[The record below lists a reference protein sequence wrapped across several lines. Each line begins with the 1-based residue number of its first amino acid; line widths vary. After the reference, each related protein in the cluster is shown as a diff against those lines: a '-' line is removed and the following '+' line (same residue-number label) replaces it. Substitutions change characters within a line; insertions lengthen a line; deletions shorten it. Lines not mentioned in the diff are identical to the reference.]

1 MIDNTFIQIIPEKIN
16 IENYSKNQL
25 NKTFIIS
32 NNCNISL
39 LLYLS
44 PSDSDFIFLKDSSIR
59 IGPKSKKK
67 ISFSVMDKYYKNITN
82 NKTLLKPKKL
92 YIMIK
97 NDIIDEKIEI
107 ILSYYSKK
115 NILNTSYNK
124 VFLSPKVHNNINT
137 TYTIPFLSQSNKF
150 ELTRN
155 LNYEMEVPIQNM
167 NLNDAVLDLKNKVLY
182 LKNMLEKSEI
192 KIKKLEKR
200 SFFGKLKKINS
211 DSFCIKGN
219 HMNDIYINK
228 LKNNRIN
235 YGYLNNNYQRL
246 KNDELNMMV
255 ENKLREYELGLE
267 SSEQNNSHYN
277 YNDYNK

>member
-92 YIMIK
+92 YIMVK

-228 LKNNRIN
+228 LK
-235 YGYLNNNYQRL
+235 
-246 KNDELNMMV
+246 K
-255 ENKLREYELGLE
+255 
-267 SSEQNNSHYN
+267 
-277 YNDYNK
+277 